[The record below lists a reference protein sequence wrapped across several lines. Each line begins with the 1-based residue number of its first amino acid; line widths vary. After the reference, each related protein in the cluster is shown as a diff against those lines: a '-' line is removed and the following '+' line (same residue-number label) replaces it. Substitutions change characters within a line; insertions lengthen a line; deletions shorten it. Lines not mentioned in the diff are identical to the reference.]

1 MIYGLTTFAWV
12 HTILSLVGL
21 VSGLIVLIGLFGSKQ
36 LGGWTALY
44 LASTVATS
52 VTGFGFPFDRF
63 QIPTGS
69 AFYRCVVLAAAILA
83 RYVYR
88 FAGAWRWIYALGV
101 VLSLYF
107 LVFVAVAQLFKKVPA
122 LAAMAPT
129 LSEPPFASTQLVVTV
144 IFVVLAIA
152 AAIKFPPSAGD
163 PALRGTIRAKQFS
176 LGSSEPRLN
185 CSRKLV
191 AGTGL

>member
-21 VSGLIVLIGLFGSKQ
+21 VAGLVVVVGLLGSKK

-44 LASTVATS
+44 LASAVATN

-63 QIPTGS
+63 QDSHWVGVIS
-69 AFYRCVVLAAAILA
+69 LVVLAAAILA
-83 RYVYR
+83 RYVFR
-88 FAGAWRWIYALGV
+88 FAGAWRWIYALGA
-101 VLSLYF
+101 VLGLYF
-107 LVFVAVAQLFKKVPA
+107 LVFVGIAQLFKKVPA

-129 LSEPPFASTQLVVTV
+129 LSEPPFAITQLAVTA

-152 AAIKFPPSAGD
+152 AAIKFRP
-163 PALRGTIRAKQFS
+163 
-176 LGSSEPRLN
+176 
-185 CSRKLV
+185 
-191 AGTGL
+191 

>member
-21 VSGLIVLIGLFGSKQ
+21 VSGLVVLIGLFGSKK
-36 LGGWTALY
+36 LCGWTAFY

-52 VTGFGFPFDRF
+52 VTGFGFSFERF
-63 QIPTGS
+63 QESHWIGVLS
-69 AFYRCVVLAAAILA
+69 LVVLAAAFLA
-83 RYVYR
+83 RYVFR

-107 LVFVAVAQLFKKVPA
+107 LVFITIAQLFKKTPA

-129 LSEPPFASTQLVVTV
+129 LSEPPFALTQLAVTA

-152 AAIKFPPSAGD
+152 AAIKFRP
-163 PALRGTIRAKQFS
+163 
-176 LGSSEPRLN
+176 
-185 CSRKLV
+185 
-191 AGTGL
+191 